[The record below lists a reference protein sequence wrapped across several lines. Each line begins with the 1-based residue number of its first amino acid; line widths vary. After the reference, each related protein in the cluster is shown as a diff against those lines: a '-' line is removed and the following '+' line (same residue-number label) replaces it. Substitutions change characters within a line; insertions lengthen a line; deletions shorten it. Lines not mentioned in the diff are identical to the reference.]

1 MAIATVDRPHRLEEK
16 VQRGLFASTSKMDEV
31 TSEL

>member
-1 MAIATVDRPHRLEEK
+1 MAMRPLDRPNRLEEK